1 MSELLFTG
9 INIHQLDLTFPREN
23 TDLHL
28 TQPKTTTMQPRLR
41 QYLYEFSFLI
51 MLMIGAIAIAHAQ
64 NQNDPIEDIA
74 PMKRLRVQVEITEN
88 GTTSTSIQELDL
100 DREGID
106 GQLED
111 MVEEIEIILEEA
123 LQDVEETDLE
133 ITIKRNTIGAPID
146 QEDNPQYRT
155 YMSMIPESMG
165 NWDMESEP
173 QAFFGVYGESLDENE
188 LAELGVEKAVRLS
201 NVVEGS
207 SADKAGFESGDII
220 YKIGEDEVGS
230 FGELSHAI
238 KSHKPGETVKIDAI
252 RNGVRETES
261 VTLGANK
268 GTHYQFKR
276 VEKPFLGIRGRDDQN
291 GALIESVI
299 DGTAADDADFQP
311 SDIIIAVDGE
321 TVTSYSE
328 LGEVLRSKEIGES
341 VSITIVRNG
350 TQEEVE
356 VELGGNYDHQ
366 DMSIVINK
374 PNHNYHYNYSYEFD
388 ENDKGEDAFLGIV
401 GRSDDKGVRVTKVFE
416 GSTAE
421 KIGLEEND
429 VIRSL
434 DGKKIES
441 VNELVDHLNDAE
453 AGDDIKVSFEREG
466 KKIKESGSLGSK
478 ARHCEQIK
486 QAGAEKGEVKKI
498 VMHVRVEELGE
509 AEIEDLAKKSGQDL
523 NATNSLELNEMQF
536 SPNLNN
542 GQFKLMFDM
551 PEEGDTEIRI
561 FDQNGQT
568 LVTQELKS
576 FSGIYSNQMDISD
589 QPSGVY
595 FVSITQNG
603 KGMTS
608 RVVKQ

>member
-28 TQPKTTTMQPRLR
+28 TQPTTTTMQPRLR

-74 PMKRLRVQVEITEN
+74 PMKRVRVQVEITEN

-220 YKIGEDEVGS
+220 YKIGEDEVG
-230 FGELSHAI
+230 
-238 KSHKPGETVKIDAI
+238 
-252 RNGVRETES
+252 
-261 VTLGANK
+261 
-268 GTHYQFKR
+268 
-276 VEKPFLGIRGRDDQN
+276 
-291 GALIESVI
+291 
-299 DGTAADDADFQP
+299 
-311 SDIIIAVDGE
+311 
-321 TVTSYSE
+321 
-328 LGEVLRSKEIGES
+328 
-341 VSITIVRNG
+341 
-350 TQEEVE
+350 
-356 VELGGNYDHQ
+356 
-366 DMSIVINK
+366 
-374 PNHNYHYNYSYEFD
+374 
-388 ENDKGEDAFLGIV
+388 
-401 GRSDDKGVRVTKVFE
+401 
-416 GSTAE
+416 
-421 KIGLEEND
+421 
-429 VIRSL
+429 
-434 DGKKIES
+434 
-441 VNELVDHLNDAE
+441 
-453 AGDDIKVSFEREG
+453 
-466 KKIKESGSLGSK
+466 
-478 ARHCEQIK
+478 
-486 QAGAEKGEVKKI
+486 
-498 VMHVRVEELGE
+498 
-509 AEIEDLAKKSGQDL
+509 
-523 NATNSLELNEMQF
+523 
-536 SPNLNN
+536 
-542 GQFKLMFDM
+542 
-551 PEEGDTEIRI
+551 
-561 FDQNGQT
+561 
-568 LVTQELKS
+568 
-576 FSGIYSNQMDISD
+576 
-589 QPSGVY
+589 
-595 FVSITQNG
+595 
-603 KGMTS
+603 
-608 RVVKQ
+608 